1 MSRSDR
7 WCHASPK
14 LGAMPARRFS
24 FSPVLA
30 ATQHPGQVR
39 QRLGVLAELEAPPE
53 GVLRLL
59 GLRDA

>member
-1 MSRSDR
+1 
-7 WCHASPK
+7 
-14 LGAMPARRFS
+14 MPARRFS